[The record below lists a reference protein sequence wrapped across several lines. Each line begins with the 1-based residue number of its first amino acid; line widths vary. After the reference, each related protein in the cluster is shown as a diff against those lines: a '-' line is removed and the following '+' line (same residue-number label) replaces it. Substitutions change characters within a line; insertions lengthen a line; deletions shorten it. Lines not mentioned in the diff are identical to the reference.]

1 MWSVAMGSRTQDNMA
16 TMKDLLQD
24 KHEFTIETDETGPRA
39 GIPSETLEKEITIS
53 SRCTYMQ
60 SKLCMYGES
69 SGSTKSFELT
79 AMSVM

>member
-1 MWSVAMGSRTQDNMA
+1 VGRERSPAEINT
-16 TMKDLLQD
+16 DLRLRLTKPGLEQ
-24 KHEFTIETDETGPRA
+24 

-69 SGSTKSFELT
+69 SGSTKPFELT
-79 AMSVM
+79 AMSVML